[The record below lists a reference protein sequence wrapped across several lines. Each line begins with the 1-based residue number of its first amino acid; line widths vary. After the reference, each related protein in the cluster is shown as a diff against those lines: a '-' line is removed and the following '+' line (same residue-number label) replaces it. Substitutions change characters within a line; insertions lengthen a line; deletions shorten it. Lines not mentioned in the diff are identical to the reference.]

1 MVHKR
6 VLFYTIRVMIKNDDF
21 RIFFRYTNMKT
32 SNKIFLFFDDVLCG
46 FEARKTVNYASYL
59 CSYMV
64 FS

>member
-32 SNKIFLFFDDVLCG
+32 SNKIFLFFDVLCG